1 MPGPGE
7 LRPQQP
13 ARIIGRETGLAR
25 LRGLVDQVPLASQVL
40 LVTVGGLDRG
50 QVSTCSSF
58 AGAVLSVAP
67 GSGLGESPYR
77 SVGRVSCLRGEMAAW
92 AKAFGGRVSR
102 SPW

>member
-13 ARIIGRETGLAR
+13 GAIIGRETGLAR

-50 QVSTCSSF
+50 QPLSS
-58 AGAVLSVAP
+58 AAASLALLKSS
-67 GSGLGESPYR
+67 GSSGPAIDSSDTRRPW
-77 SVGRVSCLRGEMAAW
+77 SSSCAARRLR
-92 AKAFGGRVSR
+92 
-102 SPW
+102 